1 MSMVCVQHG
10 NRVINMNGLTSLLNQ
25 QVIVDGHRIA
35 TGIHGTGHP
44 LVLVHGTPA
53 HAIIWR
59 DLLPSLTAAGFRVH
73 IYDLLGYGASERPL
87 FADTSIAAQADLLI
101 DLLDHWQLESAHVF
115 GHDIG
120 GALSLRAAFGHSRR
134 FRSLTIADICSYD
147 SWPSPSWR
155 GIRDNYHQY
164 AVMDAS
170 QHEQTLAG
178 QLKMAVFNKSRMS
191 GELLQHYLAPI
202 VGVVGQPAFYQHQIA
217 HYDARYTEDFA
228 QRLPEL
234 RLPVQILW
242 GENDEWQP
250 VSYAYRLQSDI
261 PGARLQV
268 IPQAG
273 HFLMED
279 APERVAQQLVTFIH
293 SLNSGE

>member
-1 MSMVCVQHG
+1 
-10 NRVINMNGLTSLLNQ
+10 MNSLTSLVNQ
-25 QVIVDGHRIA
+25 QVIINGYRIA
-35 TGIHGTGHP
+35 TGIHGEGKP

-53 HAIIWR
+53 HSIIWR
-59 DLLPSLTAAGFRVH
+59 NLLPRLTAAGFQVYY
-73 IYDLLGYGASERPL
+73 YDLLGYGASERPL
-87 FADTSIAAQADLLI
+87 SADTSIAAQADLLLG
-101 DLLDHWQLESAHVF
+101 LLDHWQLDSAHVF

-120 GALSLRAAFGHSRR
+120 GALSLRAAFKHATR
-134 FRSLTIADICSYD
+134 FQSLTIADICSYD
-147 SWPSPSWR
+147 SWPSPTWR
-155 GIRDNYHQY
+155 SIRDHYRQY
-164 AVMDAS
+164 AILDAS
-170 QHEQTLAG
+170 QHVQTLTR
-178 QLKMAVFNKSRMS
+178 QLEMAVFNKSLMT

-217 HYDARYTEDFA
+217 HYDGRYTEDFA

-268 IPQAG
+268 MPQAG

-279 APERVAQQLVTFIH
+279 APETVAQQLVTFIH
-293 SLNSGE
+293 SL

>member
-1 MSMVCVQHG
+1 
-10 NRVINMNGLTSLLNQ
+10 MNSLTSLVNQ
-25 QVIVDGHRIA
+25 QVIINGYRIA
-35 TGIHGTGHP
+35 TGIHGEGKP

-53 HAIIWR
+53 HSIIWR
-59 DLLPSLTAAGFRVH
+59 NLLPRLTAAGFQVYY
-73 IYDLLGYGASERPL
+73 YDLLGYGASERPL
-87 FADTSIAAQADLLI
+87 SADTSIAAQADLLLG
-101 DLLDHWQLESAHVF
+101 LLDHWQLDSAHVF

-120 GALSLRAAFGHSRR
+120 GALSLRAAFKHATR
-134 FRSLTIADICSYD
+134 FQSLTIADICSYD
-147 SWPSPSWR
+147 SWPSPTWR
-155 GIRDNYHQY
+155 SIRDHYRQY
-164 AVMDAS
+164 AILDAS
-170 QHEQTLAG
+170 QHVQTLTR
-178 QLKMAVFNKSRMS
+178 QLEMAVFNKSLMT

-250 VSYAYRLQSDI
+250 VSYAYRLQSDV

-279 APERVAQQLVTFIH
+279 APETVAQQLVTFIL
-293 SLNSGE
+293 SL

>member
-1 MSMVCVQHG
+1 
-10 NRVINMNGLTSLLNQ
+10 MNSLTSLANQ
-25 QVIVDGHRIA
+25 QVIINGYRIA
-35 TGIHGTGHP
+35 TGIHGEGKP

-53 HAIIWR
+53 HSIIWR
-59 DLLPSLTAAGFRVH
+59 NLLPRLTAAGFQVYY
-73 IYDLLGYGASERPL
+73 YDLLGYGASERPL
-87 FADTSIAAQADLLI
+87 SADTSIAAQADLLLG
-101 DLLDHWQLESAHVF
+101 LLDHWQLDSAHVF

-120 GALSLRAAFGHSRR
+120 GALSLRAAFKHAKR
-134 FRSLTIADICSYD
+134 FQSLTIADICSYD
-147 SWPSPSWR
+147 SWPSPTWR
-155 GIRDNYHQY
+155 SIRDHYRQY
-164 AVMDAS
+164 AILDAS
-170 QHEQTLAG
+170 QHVQTLTR
-178 QLKMAVFNKSRMS
+178 QLEMAVFNKSLMT

-202 VGVVGQPAFYQHQIA
+202 VGVVGQPTFYQHQIA

-250 VSYAYRLQSDI
+250 ASYAYRLQSNI

-279 APERVAQQLVTFIH
+279 APETVAQQLVTFIH
-293 SLNSGE
+293 SL

>member
-1 MSMVCVQHG
+1 MGMVYVQG
-10 NRVINMNGLTSLLNQ
+10 QNGRSFMNGLASLLNQ
-25 QVIVDGHRIA
+25 QVIINGHRIA
-35 TGIHGTGHP
+35 AGVHGVGEP

-53 HAIIWR
+53 HSIIWR
-59 DLLPSLTAAGFRVH
+59 DLLPRLTSAGFNVH

-87 FADTSIAAQADLLI
+87 SADTSIAAQAELLI
-101 DLLDHWQLESAHVF
+101 GLLDHWQLASTHVF

-120 GALSLRAAFGHSRR
+120 GALSLRAAFSHAER
-134 FRSLTIADICSYD
+134 FRSLSIADICSYD
-147 SWPSPSWR
+147 SWPSPRWR
-155 GIRDNYHQY
+155 GIRDNYRQY
-164 AVMDAS
+164 AVLDAS
-170 QHEQTLAG
+170 QHAQILTR
-178 QLKMAVFNKSRMS
+178 QLEMAVFNKSQMT
-191 GELLQHYLAPI
+191 GTLLQQYLAPI

-217 HYDARYTEDFA
+217 HYDARYTDDFA
-228 QRLPEL
+228 LRLPEL

-250 VSYAYRLQSDI
+250 VSYAYRLQGDI

-279 APERVAQQLVTFIH
+279 APETLAQQLVAFIH
-293 SLNSGE
+293 SL

>member
-1 MSMVCVQHG
+1 
-10 NRVINMNGLTSLLNQ
+10 MNDLTSLLNQ
-25 QVIVDGHRIA
+25 QVIIQGHRIA
-35 TGIHGTGHP
+35 TGIQGAGEP

-53 HAIIWR
+53 HSIIWR
-59 DLLPSLTAAGFRVH
+59 DLLPSLTAAGFRVY

-87 FADTSIAAQADLLI
+87 SADTSIAAQAEFLI
-101 DLLDHWQLESAHVF
+101 GLLDHWQLDSAHVF

-120 GALSLRAAFGHSRR
+120 GALSLRAAFEHSRR

-147 SWPSPSWR
+147 SWPSPTWR
-155 GIRDNYHQY
+155 GIRDSYRQY

-170 QHEQTLAG
+170 QHEQTLAR

-228 QRLPEL
+228 
-234 RLPVQILW
+234 
-242 GENDEWQP
+242 
-250 VSYAYRLQSDI
+250 
-261 PGARLQV
+261 
-268 IPQAG
+268 
-273 HFLMED
+273 
-279 APERVAQQLVTFIH
+279 
-293 SLNSGE
+293 